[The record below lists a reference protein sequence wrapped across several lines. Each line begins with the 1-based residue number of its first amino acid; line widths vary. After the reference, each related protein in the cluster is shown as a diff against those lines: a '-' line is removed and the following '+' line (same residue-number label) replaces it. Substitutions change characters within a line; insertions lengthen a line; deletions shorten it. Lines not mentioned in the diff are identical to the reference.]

1 MPEFIRLV
9 GKKAAKARLAVEIQ
23 RFHPRLWRYCLAL
36 TADRAAAEDLCQ
48 SACLRALEKSDQLQ
62 PKSTADRWVFRIAR
76 NLWFNQLRAEKV
88 RRGGGLVASEDIATT
103 ATNAD
108 AETNIFHAEVLRA
121 VMALPEAQRITV
133 FLVYVEGF
141 SYKEAA
147 EHLEIPIGTVMSR
160 LAAARSKLA
169 ALDPHKDAAT
179 RRRV

>member
-1 MPEFIRLV
+1 MPD
-9 GKKAAKARLAVEIQ
+9 KKAARARLAQEIQ
-23 RFHPRLWRYCLAL
+23 GFHPRLWRYCLAL
-36 TADRAAAEDLCQ
+36 SGERTAAEDLCQ

-62 PKSTADRWVFRIAR
+62 PASNSDRWVFRIAR

-88 RRGGGLVASEDIATT
+88 RRGGGLVASDDIAL
-103 ATNAD
+103 ASPDPN

-147 EHLEIPIGTVMSR
+147 EHLQIPIGTVMSR

-169 ALDPHKDAAT
+169 AYNPNADAAT
-179 RRRV
+179 RQSL